1 MAKVNFWNQ
10 EQLNIFMR
18 WTNTFFYV
26 YEFNFIQIIK
36 KVKMD

>member
-18 WTNTFFYV
+18 WKNTFFYEN
-26 YEFNFIQIIK
+26 EFNFIQIIK